1 MASGVWLKPPLGGR
15 LSQGRKPLALSQL
28 LEASPPSAES
38 QGRTFGRGQA
48 LPLPDPVPWK
58 LPDLAMGASPA
69 PFLPR
74 PTSQSVSPFLGK
86 ETRWASSSAVNS
98 CKQLHRSPSGTPHLA
113 ERGAQ
118 AQISSRQR
126 PSCRRCGRRTVSIC
140 KPPGKAASRGPSQSQ
155 DEQEPRE
162 AAPWLHRAKG
172 FPGGR
177 KAMCMTVE
185 DTPARNIWA

>member
-15 LSQGRKPLALSQL
+15 LSQGPKPLALSQL

-48 LPLPDPVPWK
+48 PPLPDPVPWK

-113 ERGAQ
+113 NRGAK
-118 AQISSRQR
+118 AQTNQQQDRGPTAGAVAAGPVES
-126 PSCRRCGRRTVSIC
+126 GTVSVC
-140 KPPGKAASRGPSQSQ
+140 KPPGKAAPRGPQP
-155 DEQEPRE
+155 EP
-162 AAPWLHRAKG
+162 G
-172 FPGGR
+172 
-177 KAMCMTVE
+177 
-185 DTPARNIWA
+185 